1 MRVIIVRIK
10 DRSLWV
16 YCVAVCICQ
25 LSCCFFPCICVCV
38 FVCDVDG
45 DRDSRVEA
53 VDKISALYFW
63 QSHLAVDE
71 EKRGG
76 EDSEE
81 RVIVMELSEV
91 RECWMKWGPEEQ
103 WETKVERKR
112 GGWLLHDLAVEET
125 DGWGRRMCFFLTM
138 SSPKSLSTYLC
149 FNLQSYTEFDKV
161 FLCHIFACIEA
172 SNCQRPPV
180 TSAIFFSPHLFLIWR
195 KKYLFSFI
203 KALYPWERKK
213 LQCLRYPVCVC
224 VRGMWSSAVGY
235 YEETPM
241 RQEIPLI
248 GNKTPSY
255 LFK

>member
-1 MRVIIVRIK
+1 MSVLCCCVHLSIK
-10 DRSLWV
+10 L
-16 YCVAVCICQ
+16 
-25 LSCCFFPCICVCV
+25 LFFSFSVCV

-103 WETKVERKR
+103 WETKVERER
-112 GGWLLHDLAVEET
+112 GGWRLHDLAVEET
-125 DGWGRRMCFFLTM
+125 DGWGRRMCFFLIM

-149 FNLQSYTEFDKV
+149 FNLQSYTEFEKV
-161 FLCHIFACIEA
+161 FLCHIFGCIEA

-213 LQCLRYPVCVC
+213 IAVSAILSMCMCQGDVEQCCGLLWRDSDAT
-224 VRGMWSSAVGY
+224 GDSSDW
-235 YEETPM
+235 E
-241 RQEIPLI
+241 
-248 GNKTPSY
+248 
-255 LFK
+255 